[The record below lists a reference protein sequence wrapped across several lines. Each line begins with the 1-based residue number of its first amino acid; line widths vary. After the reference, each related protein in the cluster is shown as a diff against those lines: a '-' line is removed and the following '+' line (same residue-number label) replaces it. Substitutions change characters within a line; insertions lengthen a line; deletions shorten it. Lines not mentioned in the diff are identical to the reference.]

1 MNYKMWSR
9 FFIVT
14 ALVLSLT
21 ACTQANSTHT
31 TAQNTSQTTSAVSDI
46 TNINDILQPELRT
59 YNLPAMAA
67 VVISDGK
74 IVAQGAVGVR
84 KFGDTTPVT
93 INDQWL
99 LSSCTKAM
107 TATVVAMLIEQRK
120 FTWTTTMAEIYPEL
134 KDRMLPK
141 YRGVTIMEL
150 LSHHAGL
157 SDNTTPPRNRFG
169 LLVWFDRANHTTA
182 L

>member
-74 IVAQGAVGVR
+74 LWPMVR
-84 KFGDTTPVT
+84 SGCVNLAIPHRLQSMTSGCLVPV
-93 INDQWL
+93 
-99 LSSCTKAM
+99 
-107 TATVVAMLIEQRK
+107 
-120 FTWTTTMAEIYPEL
+120 
-134 KDRMLPK
+134 
-141 YRGVTIMEL
+141 
-150 LSHHAGL
+150 
-157 SDNTTPPRNRFG
+157 PRP
-169 LLVWFDRANHTTA
+169 
-182 L
+182 